1 MKTWTEKPQKP
12 RKYER
17 NHLDK
22 ITKSIRTCSYTRKF
36 SIQNPK
42 KNHQS
47 LQIISYQNSKVR
59 NSKPVRKSANSTF
72 QWENHNPKT
81 QNSKY
86 RQDRTNP
93 SANPNLIFRIRSK
106 SQTKLIKPYATKIST
121 FRNKNEDRK
130 GHIFK
135 EPKRAKQTHQQIHIW
150 YQNPKQNLAQN
161 QAKINFSKS
170 KSPKLGKPTH
180 HLPKIQPTH
189 NKKMRTWSPNNR
201 LAPNQ
206 HKHTN

>member
-1 MKTWTEKPQKP
+1 MNREAPETTQIRKKPLGQNNKIDKDMLIYKKIQHTKPQKKP
-12 RKYER
+12 SKPS
-17 NHLDK
+17 NH
-22 ITKSIRTCSYTRKF
+22 
-36 SIQNPK
+36 
-42 KNHQS
+42 
-47 LQIISYQNSKVR
+47 IISKFQR

-161 QAKINFSKS
+161 QAKIN
-170 KSPKLGKPTH
+170 
-180 HLPKIQPTH
+180 
-189 NKKMRTWSPNNR
+189 
-201 LAPNQ
+201 
-206 HKHTN
+206 

>member
-47 LQIISYQNSKVR
+47 LQIISYQNSKG
-59 NSKPVRKSANSTF
+59 
-72 QWENHNPKT
+72 T
-81 QNSKY
+81 QNPYENQLIQLFNEKITIPKPKI
-86 RQDRTNP
+86 QNTDRIEQTHQQVQIWSSESDQNP
-93 SANPNLIFRIRSK
+93 
-106 SQTKLIKPYATKIST
+106 QTKLIKPYATKIST
-121 FRNKNEDRK
+121 FGNKNKDRK

-150 YQNPKQNLAQN
+150 YQNPKQNLA
-161 QAKINFSKS
+161 
-170 KSPKLGKPTH
+170 
-180 HLPKIQPTH
+180 
-189 NKKMRTWSPNNR
+189 
-201 LAPNQ
+201 
-206 HKHTN
+206 